1 MKLPMTCIAALMAAS
16 PALAQDVCAG
26 AVTDGQWIGGTQNA
40 SDLTTADTY
49 REQLALILG
58 GTAYVG
64 LFSLS
69 ETTPVRIEAAGR
81 GAGDP
86 LIEVFDTTGSI
97 IGSDDDSGGNGAA
110 RIEQELAAGDYCV
123 KMTSYE
129 GAPLSAF
136 LRIGRQDQEALTPG
150 MSDSASDATDPADV
164 RNCANAQPFGDLGS
178 TQTGSVDENGF
189 WSFTLSE
196 PTALTITANNEDAD
210 PTIVLLDADSTEI
223 AENDDHDGLNA
234 RIDVTTPLN
243 AGDYC
248 LAVGAV
254 DDTSLPIDVT
264 IAAYDPAA
272 VLAAMVN
279 KGEVAPKLDGSTPV
293 VDLGVLQT
301 SQRHDLQTSAET
313 QWFTITIPQ
322 SSLLLAEAIAP
333 AEGDPWL
340 VIYDAL
346 GRKVGLSDDT
356 GESLDSTIPLRV
368 NAGTYIIGT
377 KQVDADVTGIVQL
390 ILERFVPAD

>member
-1 MKLPMTCIAALMAAS
+1 MKLPMTCLAALMAAS
-16 PALAQDVCAG
+16 PALSQDVCAG

-69 ETTPVRIEAAGR
+69 DTTPVRIEAAGR

-86 LIEVFDTTGSI
+86 LLEVFDATGSI
-97 IGSDDDSGGNGAA
+97 IGSDDDSGGNSAA
-110 RIEQELAAGDYCV
+110 RIEQSLAAGDYCV

-136 LRIGRQDQEALTPG
+136 LRIGRQEQEALTPG
-150 MSDSASDATDPADV
+150 MSDSAPDTTEPADAN
-164 RNCANAQPFGDLGS
+164 NCANAQPFGDLGS
-178 TQTGSVDENGF
+178 TQTASVDENGF

-196 PTALTITANNEDAD
+196 PTTLTITANNEDAD
-210 PTIVLLDADSTEI
+210 PTLLLRDADSSEI

-272 VLAAMVN
+272 VLTTMIN

-293 VDLGVLQT
+293 TDLGVLQT
-301 SQRHDLQTSAET
+301 SQRHDLQTGADT

-322 SSLLLAEAIAP
+322 ASLLLAEAIAP

-356 GESLDSTIPLRV
+356 GESLNSTIPLRV

-377 KQVDADVTGIVQL
+377 KQVDADATGIVQL
-390 ILERFVPAD
+390 MLERFVPAD